1 MSQFF
6 GVFRHEFLMSIRR
19 PSLIIAFG
27 LLFSF
32 YTLAV
37 FWQSDS
43 TQRITVSAEQ
53 IWRFSGRMGFTF
65 NLFLPVLV
73 GILSADRMQRDFRQ
87 GVRELQLS
95 TPLKHVTYI
104 LGKYFGVLASVSLPV
119 LIWVWMM
126 TSWYILYGNAP
137 LRLFSSMTLV
147 YFTMMFPAFAFVLAF
162 SLTFPLMM
170 PIRVYQILFTGYWFW
185 GNYID
190 AEVFPT
196 LNGTLLTPGGM
207 LVFQG
212 YFGGFSASTPLEYTT
227 TDATLNLIVLGLSVA
242 SVLVMTKYYLSWQS
256 RRA

>member
-1 MSQFF
+1 MARFF
-6 GVFRHEFLMSIRR
+6 GVFRHEFMMSIRR
-19 PSLIIAFG
+19 PGLWIAFG

-43 TQRITVSAEQ
+43 AERITVPADE

-65 NLFLPVLV
+65 NLFLPVLI
-73 GILSADRMQRDFRQ
+73 GILSADRMQRDFRE

-95 TPLKHVTYI
+95 TPLNNAIYI
-104 LGKYFGVLASVSLPV
+104 LGKYFGVLISASLPV
-119 LIWVWMM
+119 LIWVWGM
-126 TSWYILYGNAP
+126 TSLYIWKGNAP
-137 LRLFSSMTLV
+137 LNLFYSMTLV
-147 YFTMMFPAFAFVLAF
+147 YFSMMLPAYAFVIAF
-162 SLTFPLMM
+162 SLSFPLIM
-170 PIRVYQILFTGYWFW
+170 PLRVYQILFTGYWFW

-190 AEVFPT
+190 TEVFPT

-212 YFGGFSASTPLEYTT
+212 YFGGFSAGTPLEYTA

-242 SVLVMTKYYLSWQS
+242 SALVITNYYLHWQS